1 MGFRLTG
8 HCGHRFGSGEPV
20 AAMAAPFPSRSFW
33 PSTCT
38 HPESGTCSI
47 AVESRRS
54 TTSSSSKPTPSNSC
68 PPFPA
73 RYRVWDLLTLAEV
86 DTTKDASCK
95 PRSLTPSPSVSSK
108 ALGTRYF
115 ISFPSMETIC
125 AHSTSTLHGGWSDPA
140 PRLASGDSLRASSDS
155 EEDPWSTCGSPESD
169 LPCLYARRPSL
180 LAAALLSACVTGSTT
195 GGQES
200 TQTAQRRPHA
210 DARTV
215 DYPITIQRARAITV
229 RATRDTNPDSEPDPR
244 QPDVQVTECTQETFD
259 ATRQTIEGQQEAFAT
274 GDFATART
282 FSSQSFQSY
291 VSVEQ
296 FQEII
301 VGTYPFLIDSPELAF
316 PECQRET
323 DTVLMRVEV
332 DGSPSVIMIYRLV
345 LEGDGWFI
353 DGASIAGTREDVDV

>member
-1 MGFRLTG
+1 MR
-8 HCGHRFGSGEPV
+8 V
-20 AAMAAPFPSRSFW
+20 VFP
-33 PSTCT
+33 
-38 HPESGTCSI
+38 
-47 AVESRRS
+47 
-54 TTSSSSKPTPSNSC
+54 
-68 PPFPA
+68 
-73 RYRVWDLLTLAEV
+73 
-86 DTTKDASCK
+86 
-95 PRSLTPSPSVSSK
+95 
-108 ALGTRYF
+108 
-115 ISFPSMETIC
+115 
-125 AHSTSTLHGGWSDPA
+125 
-140 PRLASGDSLRASSDS
+140 
-155 EEDPWSTCGSPESD
+155 
-169 LPCLYARRPSL
+169 L

-200 TQTAQRRPHA
+200 TQTPAQTPTPTPTQTQEPSPA
-210 DARTV
+210 
-215 DYPITIQRARAITV
+215 PS
-229 RATRDTNPDSEPDPR
+229 PSSEPTPSQSEQPSQNPSQTPS
-244 QPDVQVTECTQETFD
+244 QPDVQVAECTQETFD
-259 ATRQTIEGQQEAFAT
+259 AARQTIEGQQEAFAT

-345 LEGDGWFI
+345 LEDDGWFI

>member
-1 MGFRLTG
+1 MVHPNLTYRA
-8 HCGHRFGSGEPV
+8 CMRV
-20 AAMAAPFPSRSFW
+20 VFP
-33 PSTCT
+33 
-38 HPESGTCSI
+38 
-47 AVESRRS
+47 
-54 TTSSSSKPTPSNSC
+54 
-68 PPFPA
+68 
-73 RYRVWDLLTLAEV
+73 
-86 DTTKDASCK
+86 
-95 PRSLTPSPSVSSK
+95 
-108 ALGTRYF
+108 
-115 ISFPSMETIC
+115 
-125 AHSTSTLHGGWSDPA
+125 
-140 PRLASGDSLRASSDS
+140 
-155 EEDPWSTCGSPESD
+155 
-169 LPCLYARRPSL
+169 L

-200 TQTAQRRPHA
+200 TQTPAQTPTPTPTQTQEA
-210 DARTV
+210 SPA
-215 DYPITIQRARAITV
+215 PS
-229 RATRDTNPDSEPDPR
+229 PSSEPTPSQSEQPSQNPSQTPS
-244 QPDVQVTECTQETFD
+244 QPDVQVAECTQETFD

-301 VGTYPFLIDSPELAF
+301 VGTYPFLIDSPVLAF

-345 LEGDGWFI
+345 LEDDGWFI

>member
-1 MGFRLTG
+1 MR
-8 HCGHRFGSGEPV
+8 V
-20 AAMAAPFPSRSFW
+20 VFP
-33 PSTCT
+33 
-38 HPESGTCSI
+38 
-47 AVESRRS
+47 
-54 TTSSSSKPTPSNSC
+54 
-68 PPFPA
+68 
-73 RYRVWDLLTLAEV
+73 
-86 DTTKDASCK
+86 
-95 PRSLTPSPSVSSK
+95 
-108 ALGTRYF
+108 
-115 ISFPSMETIC
+115 
-125 AHSTSTLHGGWSDPA
+125 
-140 PRLASGDSLRASSDS
+140 
-155 EEDPWSTCGSPESD
+155 
-169 LPCLYARRPSL
+169 L

-200 TQTAQRRPHA
+200 TQTPAQTPTPTPT
-210 DARTV
+210 RTQEAS
-215 DYPITIQRARAITV
+215 PA
-229 RATRDTNPDSEPDPR
+229 PSPSSEPTPSQSEQPSQNPSQTPS
-244 QPDVQVTECTQETFD
+244 QPDVQVAECTQETFD

-345 LEGDGWFI
+345 LEDDGWFI

>member
-1 MGFRLTG
+1 MVHPNLTYRA
-8 HCGHRFGSGEPV
+8 CMRVVFPV
-20 AAMAAPFPSRSFW
+20 
-33 PSTCT
+33 
-38 HPESGTCSI
+38 
-47 AVESRRS
+47 
-54 TTSSSSKPTPSNSC
+54 
-68 PPFPA
+68 
-73 RYRVWDLLTLAEV
+73 
-86 DTTKDASCK
+86 
-95 PRSLTPSPSVSSK
+95 
-108 ALGTRYF
+108 
-115 ISFPSMETIC
+115 
-125 AHSTSTLHGGWSDPA
+125 
-140 PRLASGDSLRASSDS
+140 
-155 EEDPWSTCGSPESD
+155 
-169 LPCLYARRPSL
+169 

-200 TQTAQRRPHA
+200 TQTPAQTP
-210 DARTV
+210 TQ
-215 DYPITIQRARAITV
+215 PQTPSPTPSPSNEPLPSQSGQPGQTPSQ
-229 RATRDTNPDSEPDPR
+229 NPSQTPS
-244 QPDVQVTECTQETFD
+244 QPDVQVAECTQETFD
-259 ATRQTIEGQQEAFAT
+259 ATRQTIEGQQEAFAL

-345 LEGDGWFI
+345 LEDDGWFI